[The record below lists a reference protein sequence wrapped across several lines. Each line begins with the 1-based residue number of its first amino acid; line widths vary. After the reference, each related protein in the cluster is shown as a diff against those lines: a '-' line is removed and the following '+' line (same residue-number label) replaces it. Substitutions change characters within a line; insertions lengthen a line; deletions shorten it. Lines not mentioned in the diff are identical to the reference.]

1 MGGLVKVAV
10 RQEGK
15 IRSCVM
21 NTAAASGLFWQP
33 NFFEGMDFP
42 SVEGDE
48 LVPHDYGLVMVDYDT
63 RWIGSAQGYFTPA
76 TTHPSLSDLSPKA
89 RKQMALVGH
98 SEGLV
103 LETFCQPLRGG
114 GSAFHHP
121 TPFKVSRPTAG
132 GLMDALQQAATL
144 AQAELAEL
152 SLVDLET
159 FKRLHRPWPEGW
171 SLSMF
176 NETTSAGWSEFST
189 QLTHRGIRPNPN
201 ELKQWDAYM
210 DFLRTMTGTDTSPRS
225 LQAFHAPYLEQH
237 LDQALPKGEPSAGR
251 PKRLRV

>member
-10 RQEGK
+10 RQEGL

-33 NFFEGMDFP
+33 NLFEGMDFP

-48 LVPHDYGLVMVDYDT
+48 LVPHDYGLVVVDYDT

-76 TTHPSLSDLSPKA
+76 TTHPSLSDFSPRA

-103 LETFCQPLRGG
+103 LETFCQPLHGG
-114 GSAFHHP
+114 GAAFHHP
-121 TPFKVSRPTAG
+121 TPFKAPRPTAG
-132 GLMDALQQAATL
+132 SLMDALQQASSL
-144 AQAELAEL
+144 AQTELVQL

-189 QLTHRGIRPNPN
+189 QLARRGIRPNPS
-201 ELKQWDAYM
+201 ELKQWDDYM

-225 LQAFHAPYLEQH
+225 IQAFHAPYLEQR
-237 LDQALPKGEPSAGR
+237 LAQSLPEGEPTAGR
-251 PKRLRV
+251 SRRPRV